1 MKVTI
6 NEDFIKITKPKYLL
20 IINSEIVLFI
30 VKGEMIKTFF
40 QTAF

>member
-20 IINSEIVLFI
+20 IINSEIVLSLL
-30 VKGEMIKTFF
+30 KER
-40 QTAF
+40 